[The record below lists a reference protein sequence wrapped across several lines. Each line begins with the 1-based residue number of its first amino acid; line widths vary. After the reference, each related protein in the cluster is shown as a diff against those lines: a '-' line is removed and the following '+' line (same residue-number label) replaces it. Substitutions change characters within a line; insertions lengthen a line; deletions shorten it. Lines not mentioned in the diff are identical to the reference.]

1 MPEDPMR
8 PTAAMSVDP
17 MRPTAA
23 MLKTLYDEKVKNIVD
38 DGRPNDET
46 IFDAQLDDALH
57 MLSKFLIQRIRAWG
71 IFKDGKVKGYLFGKE
86 NEEEYKY
93 DLSGIKEVYE
103 TFKTCVYN
111 PIFGEIDH
119 ADITYNIF
127 HQNLV
132 TSNRVMLKDM
142 IDQMVHLYKGTLKE
156 YRPRSQYISRCPKSD
171 TPKETIVFTENSKK
185 ELASRL
191 KDGFRNISENLV
203 RQEVRNDWHAI
214 FTYIFGPPY
223 FNSQIITPQS
233 VIQNKV
239 VGTIT
244 QSGGKSTRRARTKK
258 ARRAKRHTRRAA
270 RHTRRAAR
278 REYRAR

>member
-1 MPEDPMR
+1 MEV
-8 PTAAMSVDP
+8 TAA
-17 MRPTAA
+17 T
-23 MLKTLYDEKVKNIVD
+23 LKGLYDRKVKIFIND
-38 DGRPNDET
+38 NKPNNET
-46 IFDAQLDDALH
+46 TFDAQLDDALH

-71 IFKDGKVKGYLFGKE
+71 IFKDGSKEGYLFGKKK
-86 NEEEYKY
+86 EEEYKY

-119 ADITYNIF
+119 ADITYNIV

-142 IDQMVHLYKGTLKE
+142 IDQMVHLYKGTLKV
-156 YRPRSQYISRCPKSD
+156 YRPRSWISCPKSD
-171 TPKETIVFTENSKK
+171 TLEKEIVFTENAKT
-185 ELASRL
+185 ELANRL
-191 KDGFRNISENLV
+191 TNGFPNISESFA

-223 FNSQIITPQS
+223 FETTIVTPQS
-233 VIQNKV
+233 VIEKKV

-244 QSGGKSTRRARTKK
+244 PFRSGGKSTRRARTKK

-270 RHTRRAAR
+270 R
-278 REYRAR
+278 REYRGR

>member
-1 MPEDPMR
+1 MR

-270 RHTRRAAR
+270 R

>member
-1 MPEDPMR
+1 MR

-93 DLSGIKEVYE
+93 DLSGIKELYE
-103 TFKTCVYN
+103 KFKTCVYN